1 MTFKHTKSRIS
12 YCLLSVS
19 ILAAFSAFAAQSE
32 KDRESTAEQDDHHK
46 KISQDRI
53 YYFEQQE
60 VTVDDF
66 QAEGFILDLGGGG
79 EGIIGRLKGSRVI
92 AVDISKAEL
101 EGAPDGPLKI
111 IMDAT
116 ELKFLDNTFGTA
128 TSFFTLMYIG
138 ESDLQ
143 KVFNE
148 VLRVLKPGGKFM
160 IWDVLF
166 PGRRVQGKDITV
178 FPLKIGL
185 PQEEVATGYG
195 MRWPEK
201 GRGLSHYLQLAEN
214 AGFSVTASQ
223 EKDRIFY
230 LELKKP

>member
-1 MTFKHTKSRIS
+1 MTVQQYNFRILF
-12 YCLLSVS
+12 CLLSIS
-19 ILAAFSAFAAQSE
+19 IFMAFSAFAAQSE
-32 KDRESTAEQDDHHK
+32 KDLESDAEQDDHHK

-79 EGIIGRLKGSRVI
+79 EGVIGRLKGHQVI
-92 AVDISKAEL
+92 AVDINKTEL
-101 EGAPDGPLKI
+101 EEAPEGPLKI
-111 IMDAT
+111 IMDAR
-116 ELKFLDNTFGTA
+116 ELKFLDSSFGTA

-138 ESDLQ
+138 QPDHQ

-148 VLRVLKPGGKFM
+148 VFRVLTPGGKFL

-166 PGRRVQGKDITV
+166 PGRTIQGKDIAV

-185 PQEEVATGYG
+185 PKEEIATGYG
-195 MRWPEK
+195 ARWPEK
-201 GRGLSHYLQLAEN
+201 GRNLSCYLQLAEN
-214 AGFSVTASQ
+214 AGFLVTARQ
-223 EKDRIFY
+223 EKDTIFY